1 MEKRKSKLLILSTT
15 ALLGLATAG
24 ALIATNSQ
32 SLFSSGNALIS
43 AADVEE
49 NIALTSENGVS
60 SSGEKAYDG
69 VSEGA
74 EGAIRITYA
83 GVKEQ
88 GASLHVT
95 LNSEG
100 SIAIPVNRMTK
111 LVIRATGSFV
121 LEYGESSSIAGG
133 KEEFEME
140 GATKTVTFPAE
151 VNFAKLTASSELAIE
166 SIGIMYMVNGDC
178 TAKADDTYEN
188 GLLNGNDVYYGSGTV
203 SFAGDEYS
211 HKVRLFDFSRLELTL
226 FKDGEGDL
234 VFYFMY
240 TGTENNVVTFEDS
253 DGNSVS
259 LNGSGLLEKTATINL
274 LGEGINASYTKL
286 QKLSSF
292 NLDDFGSYDIVVGEE
307 FEIHAINFSPSNATF
322 KDVTWTTTN
331 ESVASVAGLG
341 ENFATGA
348 VSILSSGS
356 ATIGAYVVNDPE
368 EGTQVT
374 ANRTV
379 TFNAFNGIALPAA
392 FEGNNWKSSF
402 SNPDFELAIDGDDI
416 ILQDNENSNADVS
429 LHVAYKSGS
438 TYYLADDN
446 GLYLMGASVSNGQI
460 TIAAGYTVNGEKHAG
475 SGTITFSKEEAISS
489 VKATIKGVEYASAG
503 SAYQMIAGN
512 DSGYITFTRTGGN
525 YFDDL
530 GAEVVITDDPL
541 AGVPEPTPEPA
552 TLLGTWSD
560 GTYTVV
566 VSNDEQSITVSGGV
580 EFEEPVAA
588 SWDSEEKCY
597 IGGESDEYWFYFD
610 VIEGGKVDF
619 SETYSTYIFTT
630 LTKEGYTPVEPR
642 KDVFTYSGGYITA
655 NREGAGYVKY
665 SWRDNADGGAIKS
678 AYLYVEIAEAV
689 KVASVVLSSNPA
701 SGEVAIND
709 DITINAAI
717 TPTSVGDINSAKI
730 SWSITDDDGK
740 VTKQNSDDTS
750 CVLRGTKAGSVT
762 VTWSDSVSGVS
773 ESIVI
778 TVTDE
783 EADVVPANMQGTWLG
798 VDDACECDIE
808 IVINNDGTIV
818 VTDGWEAYCNGEV
831 FTLTDKSGDDY
842 TFDSEDYSL
851 VLTFNESY
859 GQLFVTGDIGGVLYF
874 EDTEF
879 TQYVEE
885 AHD

>member
-43 AADVEE
+43 SADVEE
-49 NIALTSENGVS
+49 NIVLTSENGVS

-133 KEEFEME
+133 KEEFEMD

-188 GLLNGNDVYYGSGTV
+188 GLLNGSDVYYGSGKV

-211 HKVRLFDFSRLELTL
+211 HKVRLFDYSRLELTL
-226 FKDGEGDL
+226 YKDGEGDL

-240 TGTENNVVTFEDS
+240 TGTEGNVVTFEDS
-253 DGNSVS
+253 EGNSVS

-274 LGEGINASYTKL
+274 CGEGINASYTKL
-286 QKLSSF
+286 QKLNSF
-292 NLDDFGSYDIVVGEE
+292 NLDDYGSYDIVVGEE

-341 ENFATGA
+341 ENFATGT
-348 VSILSSGS
+348 VSVLSAGS

-374 ANRTV
+374 ASRTV
-379 TFNAFNGIALPAA
+379 TFNAFDSIALPAA
-392 FEGNNWKSSF
+392 FEGDNWKSSF
-402 SNPDFELAIDGDDI
+402 SNPDFELEIDGDGI
-416 ILQDNENSNADVS
+416 LLQDNLNGWDNVS
-429 LHVAYKSGS
+429 LHVSYKSGS

-446 GLYLMGASVSNGQI
+446 DLYLIGASVSNGQI
-460 TIAAGYTVNGEKHAG
+460 TIAAGYTANGEKHAG
-475 SGTITFSKEEAISS
+475 TGTIVFSKEEAISS
-489 VKATIKGVEYASAG
+489 VKATIGGVEYASAG
-503 SAYQMIAGN
+503 SAYQMIAG
-512 DSGYITFTRTGGN
+512 DKSSYITFTRTGGN
-525 YFDDL
+525 NFVDL
-530 GAEVVITDDPL
+530 GAEAVITDDPL
-541 AGVPEPTPEPA
+541 AGEPEPTPEPA
-552 TLLGTWSD
+552 EFAGTWSD

-566 VSNDEQSITVSGGV
+566 VSNTEDSFVINGGDF
-580 EFEEPVAA
+580 EDLEAFEEDGYFYDA
-588 SWDSEEKCY
+588 SYEHC
-597 IGGESDEYWFYFD
+597 FA
-610 VIEGGKVDF
+610 F
-619 SETYSTYIFTT
+619 SEIKDGEIDLEDYYGDLKIT

-665 SWRDNADGGAIKS
+665 SWRDNADGGAVKS
-678 AYLYVEIAEAV
+678 AYLYVEIAERV
-689 KVASVVLSSNPA
+689 EVASVVLSSNPA
-701 SGEVAIND
+701 NGEVAINGE
-709 DITINAAI
+709 ITINAAV
-717 TPTSVGDINSAKI
+717 TPAIGTINKSNI
-730 SWSITDDDGK
+730 SWSATTSDGR
-740 VTKQNSDDTS
+740 VTKLSSTDTS
-750 CVLRGTKAGSVT
+750 CVYQGTKAGEVT
-762 VTWSDSVSGVS
+762 VTWRDSISGVE

-778 TVTDE
+778 TVTDQQ
-783 EADVVPANMQGTWLG
+783 ADVVPANMQGTWIG
-798 VDDACECDIE
+798 YDDYYSCETTF
-808 IVINNDGTIV
+808 VIKNDGTIE
-818 VTDGWEAYCNGEV
+818 VTDEYSFLADGRT
-831 FTLTDKSGDDY
+831 FTLVSKSGNDY
-842 TFDSEDYSL
+842 TFNDDYGNTI
-851 VLTFNESY
+851 VITFNESY
-859 GQLFVTGDIGGVLYF
+859 CEMHVTGEIDGNISF

>member
-24 ALIATNSQ
+24 ALIATNSE
-32 SLFSSGNALIS
+32 SLFSSGSALIS

-49 NIALTSENGVS
+49 NITLTSENGVS

-69 VSEGA
+69 VSKGA

-140 GATKTVTFPAE
+140 GVAKTITFPAE

-188 GLLNGNDVYYGSGTV
+188 GLLNGNDVYYGSGKV

-226 FKDGEGDL
+226 YKEGEGDL

-240 TGTENNVVTFEDS
+240 TGTEGNVVTFEDS

-286 QKLSSF
+286 QKLTSF
-292 NLDDFGSYDIVVGEE
+292 NLDDYGSYDIVVGEE
-307 FEIHAINFSPSNATF
+307 FEIHAINFNPSNATF
-322 KDVTWTTTN
+322 KDVTWTSTN
-331 ESVASVAGLG
+331 ESVASVAGFG
-341 ENFATGA
+341 DNFATGK
-348 VSILSSGS
+348 VSILSAGS

-374 ANRTV
+374 ASRTV
-379 TFNAFNGIALPAA
+379 TFNAFDSIALPAA
-392 FEGNNWKSSF
+392 FEGDNWKSSF
-402 SNPDFELAIDGDDI
+402 SNPDFELEIDGDDI
-416 ILQDNENSNADVS
+416 LLQDNLNDWDNIS

-438 TYYLADDN
+438 TYYLADDY
-446 GLYLMGASVSNGQI
+446 GLYLMGASVSDGQI

-475 SGTITFSKEEAISS
+475 TGTIVFSKEEAISS
-489 VKATIKGVEYASAG
+489 VKATIGGVEYASAG
-503 SAYQMIAGN
+503 SAYQMIAG
-512 DSGYITFTRTGGN
+512 DKSGYITFTRTGGN
-525 YFDDL
+525 NFDDL
-530 GAEVVITDDPL
+530 GAEAVITDDPL
-541 AGVPEPTPEPA
+541 AGEPEPTPEPA
-552 TLLGTWSD
+552 EFAGTWS
-560 GTYTVV
+560 GEGYKVV
-566 VSNDEQSITVSGGV
+566 VSNTEDSFVINGGDFENLEVTYDDDFGYYVDEGYEYLFS
-580 EFEEPVAA
+580 F
-588 SWDSEEKCY
+588 SEI
-597 IGGESDEYWFYFD
+597 IGGEVTLSELYNSLE
-610 VIEGGKVDF
+610 IEL
-619 SETYSTYIFTT
+619 S
-630 LTKEGYTPVEPR
+630 KEGYTPVEPR

-665 SWRDNADGGAIKS
+665 SWRDHADGNAVKS
-678 AYLYVEIAEAV
+678 AYLYVEIAERV
-689 KVASVVLSSNPA
+689 EVASVVLSSDPA
-701 SGEVAIND
+701 NGEVAINGE
-709 DITINAAI
+709 ITINAAV
-717 TPTSVGDINSAKI
+717 TPAIGTINKSNI
-730 SWSITDDDGK
+730 SWSATTSDGR
-740 VTKQNSDDTS
+740 VTKLSSTDTS
-750 CVLRGTKAGSVT
+750 CVYQGTKAGEVT
-762 VTWSDSVSGVS
+762 VTWRDSISGVE

-778 TVTDE
+778 TVTDQQ
-783 EADVVPANMQGTWLG
+783 ADVVPANMQGTWIG
-798 VDDACECDIE
+798 YDDYYGCETTF
-808 IVINNDGTIV
+808 VINNDGTIEA
-818 VTDGWEAYCNGEV
+818 TDEYGFLADGRT
-831 FTLTDKSGDDY
+831 FTLVSKSGNDY
-842 TFDSEDYSL
+842 TFEDNYDNTI
-851 VLTFNESY
+851 VITFNESY
-859 GQLFVTGDIGGVLYF
+859 CEMHVTGEIDGAISF

-879 TQYVEE
+879 LQFAEE
-885 AHD
+885 VFD